1 MDTVAVERLET
12 VYKTRAVIK
21 ITRYFVWLG
30 SSVRC
35 QAAKPNY
42 VGLVIV
48 SARKTPVKIACVNL
62 TKRSRCA
69 IIFVCG

>member
-1 MDTVAVERLET
+1 MDTVAVECLET

-21 ITRYFVWLG
+21 ITRCFVWLG
-30 SSVRC
+30 SGARC

-48 SARKTPVKIACVNL
+48 SAR
-62 TKRSRCA
+62 
-69 IIFVCG
+69 